1 MAATSVVYAKS
12 DRHGGP
18 PKVPP
23 GSKLLWWSTR
33 HPPED
38 PTVRFDSRTIL
49 ITGANTGLGFEA
61 ALKYASLAAA
71 RLLLAQARPDGLVH
85 MIFFNSIAHADVKRE
100 WFQNTSLL
108 TTANDEE
115 S

>member
-1 MAATSVVYAKS
+1 MVATSVIYAKI
-12 DRHGGP
+12 DRPGGP

-23 GSKLLWWSTR
+23 GPKLLWWSAR

-61 ALKYASLAAA
+61 ALK
-71 RLLLAQARPDGLVH
+71 
-85 MIFFNSIAHADVKRE
+85 
-100 WFQNTSLL
+100 
-108 TTANDEE
+108 
-115 S
+115 